1 MEFSTGLFKK
11 TFSPAI
17 VSFSLPDVCMH
28 YSDYEQMDTSV
39 YIYVLE
45 NIRCIYANIYTHI
58 CILISYGTRA
68 HEGFLV
74 NKV

>member
-1 MEFSTGLFKK
+1 
-11 TFSPAI
+11 
-17 VSFSLPDVCMH
+17 MH

-45 NIRCIYANIYTHI
+45 NIRCIYVYIYTHI